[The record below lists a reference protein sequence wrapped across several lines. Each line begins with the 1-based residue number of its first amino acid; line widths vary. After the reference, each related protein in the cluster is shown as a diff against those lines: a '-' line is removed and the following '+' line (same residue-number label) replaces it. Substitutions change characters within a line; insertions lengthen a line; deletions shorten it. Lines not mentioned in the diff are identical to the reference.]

1 MQLEF
6 LVLYQIFSEVEALDD
21 SGKWGYHGVCNLS
34 VKELSDKW
42 NMSPNTVRNAI
53 KCLELSG
60 IITVQYSRGRS
71 SHTITVT
78 PHTTWVVTDF
88 RELRAIANKS
98 KRSPSPVAQV
108 TDTVTP
114 SPDTYTLTPS
124 PSPTDT
130 VTDTSFKGDNV
141 PLQTYKTT
149 PSPDT
154 VTPSP
159 SGKPS
164 PIPKPKLDTVTDNNG
179 NGYRHNAY
187 AVNLP
192 LPVIGSPCPEDIK
205 AKYCKRSPI
214 LSPSPDT
221 VTDTAT
227 DTVTPI
233 TLPVMDSSGNA
244 IDTVTISV
252 GKSKSRKSRKYS
264 PSPGQYEDSDN
275 DDLPIF
281 GMSYP
286 EYRASD
292 LWNRK

>member
-1 MQLEF
+1 ME
-6 LVLYQIFSEVEALDD
+6 YVEACNMNAFEFAVLSRILSKVQKFDPVTD
-21 SGKWGYHGVCNLS
+21 IWDNSGYCSLS
-34 VKELSDKW
+34 IQSIADTFSMDREVVQRS
-42 NMSPNTVRNAI
+42 I
-53 KCLELSG
+53 KVLELAG
-60 IITVQYSRGRS
+60 ISSVQRRYGSTN
-71 SHTITVT
+71 TITVT
-78 PHTTWVVTDF
+78 PHTDWVVTDF
-88 RELRAIANKS
+88 RELREKAKG
-98 KRSPSPVAQV
+98 KRSPSPSPVAHV

-114 SPDTYTLTPS
+114 SPDT
-124 PSPTDT
+124 
-130 VTDTSFKGDNV
+130 VTDTSLQGYNV
-141 PLQTYKTT
+141 RLKTSKTT
-149 PSPDT
+149 PKPDT
-154 VTPSP
+154 VTPSRSP
-159 SGKPS
+159 IPS
-164 PIPKPKLDTVTDNNG
+164 PILKPKDTVTDN